1 MEETVKRDPEWT
13 FSIDPRRDG
22 LNAALRNVEKAIIF
36 AYLLQSNWNIAK
48 VCRILKIHRQSL
60 YNKIKRFQLEKH
72 FPKTTHPT
80 LRGRQED
87 GSLDSKSEES

>member
-13 FSIDPRRDG
+13 FAIDPRRDG
-22 LNAALRNVEKAIIF
+22 LNGALRNVEKSIIF

-72 FPKTTHPT
+72 FPTKTHPS
-80 LRGRQED
+80 LGGAPKN